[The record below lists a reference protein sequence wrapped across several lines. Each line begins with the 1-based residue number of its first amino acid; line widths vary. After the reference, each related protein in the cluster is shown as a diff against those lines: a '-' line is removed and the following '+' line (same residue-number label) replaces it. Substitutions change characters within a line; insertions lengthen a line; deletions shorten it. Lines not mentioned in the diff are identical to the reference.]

1 MRTSL
6 RVASA
11 TLALAAGTAG
21 VSLVALTPAQAE
33 TSSTHNVI
41 YLLGDGMGRTHVT
54 AGRERFYGA
63 HGKLNM
69 EKLPVV
75 GQVSTYAIDK
85 NSGQPGDA
93 DFAPNLVTDS
103 ASAATAWSSGVK
115 TYNAALG
122 IDGKGNVKTTLM
134 EMAHEAGLAT
144 GNVSTAE
151 ITDATPAGQMSHAL
165 ARGCQGPSYSA
176 GACQD
181 LAITGTALPTDD
193 VRVTPIADQ
202 IARNNTADVI
212 LGGGLARFDAADEDA
227 LKASGY
233 TVLGS
238 PATQTVATKTD
249 LDGASASKVF
259 GLFNKGNL
267 TIEKFKQDNP
277 AAVQAEEP
285 TVAAMTTKAIALL
298 QAKSQATGNKGFY
311 LQVEG
316 ALIDKRSHANDAAQT
331 LEEIKAFDDAV
342 KAAYDFAKEDGNT
355 TVIVTADHECAGFN
369 IIEKGTF
376 TNAEATTPPANADA
390 GNTANTTPLTRPA
403 GGTKD
408 ATRSTGI
415 FNAPGA
421 TTANNFAPATFRTP
435 DDAAGVTD
443 GTAAASLWLTYLSG
457 NHTGAD
463 VPVFAYGP
471 GSKEIAAEI
480 DNTALFGIMGRAA
493 GLLEPLPVEP
503 PAPTPTVTVTA
514 TPSPAPTVT
523 VTSTPAPAKKPTAL
537 GLTGPSTVVP
547 GVLVTFKARISPK
560 VTGAVTFFDNGVRMG
575 SASLVNGV
583 AVIGR
588 RLTRGT
594 HVIVAK
600 YPGSATYLGSTSPGL
615 TVIARR

>member
-1 MRTSL
+1 MHVPFRI
-6 RVASA
+6 ASA
-11 TLALAAGTAG
+11 SLALVAGTTGAG
-21 VSLVALTPAQAE
+21 LAAVGSADAATPRP
-33 TSSTHNVI
+33 HNVI

-75 GQVSTYAIDK
+75 GQVSTYSVEK
-85 NSGQPGDA
+85 NSGQPGSA

-122 IDGKGNVKTTLM
+122 VDAKGAVKATLM
-134 EMAHEAGLAT
+134 EAAHQAGLAT

-151 ITDATPAGQMSHAL
+151 VTDATPAGQMSHAL
-165 ARGCQGPSYSA
+165 ARGCQGPAYSA
-176 GACQD
+176 AACQD
-181 LAITGTALPTDD
+181 TTITGTALPTSD

-233 TVLGS
+233 SVLGS
-238 PATQTVATKTD
+238 PASQTVATKSD
-249 LDGASASKVF
+249 LAGATGSKVF
-259 GLFNKGNL
+259 GLFNKGNM

-277 AAVQAEEP
+277 ASVQAEEP
-285 TVAAMTTKAIALL
+285 TVADMTRKAIDLL
-298 QAKSQATGNKGFY
+298 QAKSAATGGKGFF

-342 KAAYDFAKEDGNT
+342 KAAYDFAKADGNT

-376 TNAEATTPPANADA
+376 TNAEATTPPANADG
-390 GNTANTTPLTRPA
+390 GNTANSSLLARPT
-403 GGTKD
+403 GGSKD

-415 FNAPGA
+415 LNAPGA
-421 TTANNFAPATFRTP
+421 TNANNFAPATFRTP

-443 GTAAASLWLTYLSG
+443 GSAAASLWLTYLSG

-463 VPVFAYGP
+463 VPIFAYGP
-471 GSKEIAAEI
+471 GSKAIAAEI
-480 DNTALFGIMGRAA
+480 DNTDLFPIMAKAA
-493 GLLEPLPVEP
+493 GLKV
-503 PAPTPTVTVTA
+503 
-514 TPSPAPTVT
+514 
-523 VTSTPAPAKKPTAL
+523 KP
-537 GLTGPSTVVP
+537 
-547 GVLVTFKARISPK
+547 
-560 VTGAVTFFDNGVRMG
+560 
-575 SASLVNGV
+575 
-583 AVIGR
+583 
-588 RLTRGT
+588 
-594 HVIVAK
+594 
-600 YPGSATYLGSTSPGL
+600 
-615 TVIARR
+615 